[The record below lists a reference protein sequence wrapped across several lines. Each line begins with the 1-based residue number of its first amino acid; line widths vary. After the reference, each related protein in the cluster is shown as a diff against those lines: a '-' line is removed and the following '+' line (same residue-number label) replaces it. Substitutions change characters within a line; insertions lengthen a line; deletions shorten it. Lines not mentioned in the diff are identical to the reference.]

1 MSDDLLP
8 LSSPQ
13 LPGRISKK
21 LRFVGSACLALL
33 LTSCL
38 HYQAAP
44 LDPARSAAALTD
56 RRLGGKT
63 WALKALTEEAVRNHP
78 DVAVAHAQYETARA
92 ALGTAAERPNPTI
105 ALAPQVVTPFK
116 MWSAGTYGVDFDW
129 TFETA
134 GKRGRRMDVAR
145 AQANAAAAN
154 VMTAEWKVR
163 AAVRS
168 ALLDLYA
175 ADRRTELLADAN
187 AKQSEVLKLIE
198 GRIKAGAAALI
209 ETSQPRLLAAQLRLQ
224 AADAA
229 KSAALARVSL
239 AQSLGISKAGVEGG
253 KFSFAVFESSPGAKG
268 ANRRAA
274 MTHRAD
280 VVAALADYA
289 GTDSTLRMELAK
301 QYPDVHLNPGY
312 SYDTGE
318 NKWTLGVGLTLP
330 ILNHN
335 QGAVGEAEAKR
346 KESAAKFLSVQA
358 LVLADCD
365 RAVVGVSAARAKLAT
380 ADELIAEQGR
390 QIESLTRI
398 AVAGEG
404 DRLAVLSAEVE
415 RATTR
420 LSRLDAHVELQA
432 ALGALEQATQTPLEK

>member
-1 MSDDLLP
+1 M
-8 LSSPQ
+8 
-13 LPGRISKK
+13 K
-21 LRFVGSACLALL
+21 LRLAASASLTLL

-44 LDPARSAAALTD
+44 LDPARSAATLTD
-56 RRLGGKT
+56 RRLGART
-63 WALKALTEEAVRNHP
+63 WTLKALTEEAVQHHP
-78 DVAVAHAQYETARA
+78 DVAVAHAQYDTARA
-92 ALGTAAERPNPTI
+92 ALGTAGERPNPTI
-105 ALAPQVVTPFK
+105 ALSPQVVTPFHS
-116 MWSAGTYGVDFDW
+116 WSAGTYGVDFDW

-134 GKRGRRMDVAR
+134 GKRGHRMDVAR

-154 VMTAEWKVR
+154 VISAEWKVR

-168 ALLDLYA
+168 ALLELYA
-175 ADRRTELLADAN
+175 ADRRAELLADAN
-187 AKQSEVLKLIE
+187 TKQAEVLKLIE

-239 AQSLGISKAGVEGG
+239 AQALGLSKSGLDGAR
-253 KFSFAVFESSPGAKG
+253 FSFAALEGSTGAKG

-280 VVAALADYA
+280 VIAALADYA
-289 GTDSTLRMELAK
+289 ATEATLRLEVAK
-301 QYPDVHLNPGY
+301 QYPDLHLNPGY
-312 SYDTGE
+312 QFDTGE
-318 NKWTLGVGLTLP
+318 NKWALGVGLTLP
-330 ILNHN
+330 ILNQN
-335 QGAVGEAEAKR
+335 KGPIGEAEAKR
-346 KESAAKFLSVQA
+346 KESAAKFRSVQA
-358 LVLADCD
+358 GVLADCD
-365 RAVVGVSAARAKLAT
+365 RAVAGVSAARAKLAT

-420 LSRLDAHVELQA
+420 LSRLDALVELQA
-432 ALGALEQATQTPLEK
+432 AFGALEQATQTTLEK